1 VAFGIQY
8 IRERSWGS
16 LIGRINYVNRLSS
29 GISVSDGIQLE
40 AESYFFTGKMNYSYL
55 GAGYSLDPV
64 FPKLRLAYSFY
75 QNFKKGWEA
84 DLGVRYIK
92 AENAEIK
99 TVVLGVGKYI
109 GSYWINFR
117 SFIQNT
123 NNHSP

>member
-1 VAFGIQY
+1 LGSIQY

-40 AESYFFTGKMNYSYL
+40 AESYFFQEKRTIPL

-109 GSYWINFR
+109 VPIG
-117 SFIQNT
+117 
-123 NNHSP
+123 